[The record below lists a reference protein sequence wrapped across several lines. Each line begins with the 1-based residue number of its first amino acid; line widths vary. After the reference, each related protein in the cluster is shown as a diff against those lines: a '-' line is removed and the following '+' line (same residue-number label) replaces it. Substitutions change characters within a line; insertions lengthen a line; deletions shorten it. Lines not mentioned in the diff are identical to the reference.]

1 MNFMKQFTGT
11 VISTKMLNTV
21 IVEVRRN
28 WKHPLYKKV
37 VSRTKNFSAHVQ
49 DMELVDGDTVIIQEC
64 RPMSKTKHF
73 TVVQKVQ
80 Q

>member
-37 VSRTKNFSAHVQ
+37 VSRTKNISAHVQ
-49 DMELVDGDTVIIQEC
+49 DMELTDGDTVIIQEC